1 MKKNKLFLLLIL
13 VSLVAIAYFSL
24 QESQT
29 GDNYL
34 NEIEL
39 YRKEKNLQMLS
50 EGFPFA
56 NNKESFTGLKYY
68 DPDPAFRIS
77 ASLSPIRN
85 KKVVILPT
93 NDELESR
100 YLEYAYAD
108 FAIDGIKCRL
118 LILEVLDQGPAKGTL
133 FLAFADETSARETYG
148 AGRYVDIN
156 KVPGSS
162 SLLIDFNKAYNP
174 YCAYSDSYSCP
185 LPPRE
190 NVLNVAIRAG
200 EKSYK

>member
-13 VSLVAIAYFSL
+13 VSLVAITYFSL

-68 DPDPAFRIS
+68 DPDPVFRIS